1 MADQTNAKY
10 NAVMLIDDNEIDN
23 LINHKMIEA
32 SNLTDKIFTHTGAK
46 SAIEFLKNIEKLN
59 SAGESILPDLIFLD
73 IDMPLMDGFQ
83 FLDEF
88 DKLSD
93 MTKKKCKI
101 IMLTSSI
108 NPQDVNRSKKYDYVK
123 KYINK
128 PLTQDNLQK
137 LNFWYYILVFWSRKR
152 EAIRRCFKT
161 NKKGCNF
168 TAFFVCLKVLDP
180 FRNPKES
187 IYILAN
193 FCSSVSSNFT
203 YLVGAK

>member
-1 MADQTNAKY
+1 MAENTKAQF

-23 LINHKMIEA
+23 LINHKMLEA
-32 SNLTDKIFTHTGAK
+32 SNIAEKIFTHTGAK

-59 SAGESILPDLIFLD
+59 GAGASILPDLIFLD

-93 MTKKKCKI
+93 VTKNKCKI

-108 NPQDVNRSKKYDYVK
+108 NPQDVNRSKKYEYVK

-128 PLTQDNLQK
+128 PLTQENLKK
-137 LNFWYYILVFWSRKR
+137 L
-152 EAIRRCFKT
+152 
-161 NKKGCNF
+161 
-168 TAFFVCLKVLDP
+168 
-180 FRNPKES
+180 
-187 IYILAN
+187 
-193 FCSSVSSNFT
+193 SV
-203 YLVGAK
+203 